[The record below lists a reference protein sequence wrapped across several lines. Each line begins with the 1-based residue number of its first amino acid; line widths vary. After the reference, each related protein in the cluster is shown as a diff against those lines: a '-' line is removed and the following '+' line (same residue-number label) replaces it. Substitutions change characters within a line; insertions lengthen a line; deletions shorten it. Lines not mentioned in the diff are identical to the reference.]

1 VTRFADQRTGCGTVE
16 RPASGIAGRSTS
28 SKAAILGTAL
38 FCSLFP
44 CHVASAA
51 EGDSSAGSSGNNY
64 GLGEVIVVTGKT
76 RGVQATEVVSAVT
89 SEDIQNKGAKTLDQ
103 ALSLLPGVNIR
114 TGGDGVP
121 RIDIRGFRTRHVLLL
136 LDGIPINSA
145 VDQQF
150 DPALIP
156 TENIAAIKLTEGASS
171 VLHGQGGLGGVI
183 NIITKKGTAG
193 LQGAVAAETGDH
205 APYAARASVSGGEGP
220 FDFLLSG
227 SSSRVNGFPLSGS
240 LEPTSAQPAGY
251 RYNSDRKRS
260 NAFGNVGFAPT
271 DDLSLGLTVNY
282 VHAELGKPSTA
293 IDDPFDPFASTPRYE
308 RVPDSDMVSVQAAT
322 DYQATAR
329 LRLRGWAFVNHL
341 SEQDNRYDDA
351 SYRSVNLISGSF
363 QQQVKST
370 IVGAS
375 LQPKYD
381 LGRAGVVAFL
391 LSAERDSWV
400 NSGSMT
406 VDVDTFVPVGLSRA
420 LNIYSAAVEYELSP
434 LKGLGL
440 VAGYGHHWQVRVGEK
455 SEDDT
460 SVLAA
465 AYYDVLEDTRLK
477 ASYNRNIRFPSLRDL
492 HDPSQ
497 GNSDLVAERA
507 TTYSA
512 GVEQKLPWHS
522 LASANAFTTQ
532 ARNLIQTDQATGRS
546 ANLADVRFKG
556 FEVAASTRFV
566 RPLLLRGSYAFL
578 DSQDRSRAGRDQQ
591 QYTPRDKVAL
601 EATCDFAFGL
611 QPYVSLAYVG
621 NQYFYTRNA
630 VTPVQKGKLAD
641 YTLVNVK
648 LSQRLVRDRLT
659 LHLGVSNLLDQ
670 YYETSYGFPQAGR
683 FVYGGFELRI

>member
-1 VTRFADQRTGCGTVE
+1 M
-16 RPASGIAGRSTS
+16 S
-28 SKAAILGTAL
+28 SRVAILGPAL
-38 FCSLFP
+38 FCSLLP
-44 CHVASAA
+44 CHIASAA
-51 EGDSSAGSSGNNY
+51 EGDSPAGNY

-76 RGVQATEVVSAVT
+76 KGVQATGVVSMVT
-89 SEDIQNKGAKTLDQ
+89 SEDIQNRGARTLEQ
-103 ALSLLPGVNIR
+103 AISLLPGVNVR

-121 RIDIRGFRTRHVLLL
+121 RIDVRGFRTRHVLLL

-156 TENIAAIKLTEGASS
+156 TENIAAIKMTAGASS
-171 VLHGQGGLGGVI
+171 VLYGQGGLGGVI
-183 NIITKKGTAG
+183 NIVTKKGTAG
-193 LQGAVAAETGDH
+193 LQGVVAAETGDH
-205 APYAARASVSGGEGP
+205 APYAVRASVSGGKGP

-240 LEPTSAQPAGY
+240 FEPTSAQPAGY
-251 RYNSDRKRS
+251 RHNSDRKRS
-260 NAFGNVGFAPT
+260 NAFGSIGFAPT
-271 DDLSLGLTVNY
+271 GDLNLGLTVNY
-282 VHAELGKPSTA
+282 VHAQMGKASTA
-293 IDDPFDPFASTPRYE
+293 VNDPFDPFASTPRYE

-341 SEQDNRYDDA
+341 SEQDNRYDNA
-351 SYRSVNLISGSF
+351 SYDSVNLISGSF
-363 QQQVKST
+363 QQYVKST

-406 VDVDTFVPVGLSRA
+406 TDVDTFSPVDLSKA
-420 LNIYSAAVEYELSP
+420 LNIYSTAIEYELSP

-440 VAGYGHHWQVRVGEK
+440 VAGYGHHWQVGPGEK
-455 SEDDT
+455 SEDDF
-460 SVLAA
+460 SALAA

-477 ASYNRNIRFPSLRDL
+477 ASLKRSIRFPSLRDL

-512 GVEQKLPWHS
+512 GVEQKLPWRS

-546 ANLADVRFKG
+546 ANLADLRFKG
-556 FEVAASTRFV
+556 FEVAAATRFV
-566 RPLLLRGSYAFL
+566 EPLLVRGSYAFL

-601 EATCDFAFGL
+601 EATYDFAFGL

-641 YTLVNVK
+641 YTLLNVK
-648 LSQRLVRDRLT
+648 LSQRLVRDKLT
-659 LHLGVSNLLDQ
+659 LYLGASNLLDQ